1 MIPSALGFAS
11 LIDSSDGSGGFF
23 MFDLST
29 FHSAASA
36 WDGRSIEG
44 TVHVTFLPYPLT
56 GHAWAQ
62 SGLRRRS
69 GGVLRPRRLT
79 ISSPPPVALRLATG
93 TRRSQAMGPRG
104 RGRRGSEERVATFS
118 PRGTVSG
125 AAAEDSEKGSE
136 IV

>member
-1 MIPSALGFAS
+1 MIPSALSFAS

-36 WDGRSIEG
+36 WGGRSIEEM
-44 TVHVTFLPYPLT
+44 VHVTFLPYPLT

-69 GGVLRPRRLT
+69 GGGHAVLSGRHHPLHSGEQRVPERRAGAPREEEGG
-79 ISSPPPVALRLATG
+79 PPPFFSPLPLARG
-93 TRRSQAMGPRG
+93 AG
-104 RGRRGSEERVATFS
+104 RGT
-118 PRGTVSG
+118 P
-125 AAAEDSEKGSE
+125 

>member
-1 MIPSALGFAS
+1 MIPSALSFAS

-23 MFDLST
+23 MFELST

-69 GGVLRPRRLT
+69 GGAPL
-79 ISSPPPVALRLATG
+79 PPPPPPFPPPPPSLSAG
-93 TRRSQAMGPRG
+93 TRNPGNQG
-104 RGRRGSEERVATFS
+104 RC
-118 PRGTVSG
+118 P
-125 AAAEDSEKGSE
+125 
-136 IV
+136 